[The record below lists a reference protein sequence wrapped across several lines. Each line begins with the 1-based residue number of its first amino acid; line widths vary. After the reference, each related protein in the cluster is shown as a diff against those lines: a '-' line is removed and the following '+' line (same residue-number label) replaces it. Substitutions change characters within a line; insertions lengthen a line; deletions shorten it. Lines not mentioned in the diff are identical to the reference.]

1 MRILA
6 FRTTPAIARAS
17 GADYAIAGPIGD
29 AVSTAEP
36 VGNGVALRLGIV
48 DASAP
53 LPDLATL
60 EGDLLLYV
68 REGGRV
74 LGPSIA
80 PLAALAQEARRLRR
94 AFGFAGGIE
103 APDIPR
109 LLALGP
115 DLLAFDGADAA
126 SLADLV
132 AFDGADA
139 ASLADLV
146 ALARAMPGPG
156 TGPLDRLFLHG
167 LTLELP
173 IGAYRSEEGR
183 TQRVRFSV
191 DAFVRSGA
199 AGDPDTMARIY
210 SYDLLSDAVT
220 IATTRDH
227 TAFVETLGEEIA
239 RLVLADRRVEDVRVQ
254 VEKLDLGPASVGI
267 EIHRSAVGKR

>member
-115 DLLAFDGADAA
+115 DLL
-126 SLADLV
+126 